1 LKRLQ
6 RNVAI
11 NQAGPN
17 TSGSRASSGG
27 KGRSDELA
35 VQNAIRLAAGRGS
48 NRLFRN
54 NTGALKD
61 QAGRLVR
68 YGLCKGSSDLIGWRS
83 LTITP
88 DMVGQQVAVFAAI
101 EVKDRGTPTA
111 EQLHFI
117 AQVQAAGGLAGV
129 ARTVAEAEAI
139 LGM

>member
-1 LKRLQ
+1 M
-6 RNVAI
+6 
-11 NQAGPN
+11 
-17 TSGSRASSGG
+17 
-27 KGRSDELA
+27 
-35 VQNAIRLAAGRGS
+35 
-48 NRLFRN
+48 
-54 NTGALKD
+54 
-61 QAGRLVR
+61 R

-88 DMVGQQVAVFAAI
+88 DMVGQTVAVFAAI
-101 EVKDRGTPTA
+101 EVKDRGAPTP